1 MQTEWTAE
9 QQKEH
14 RKLWVQALRSGDY
27 EQGQDYLANKGL
39 YCCLGVACVLTG
51 MDDDELSLCGTLNEF
66 PHAMSYFGL
75 ATCTGEYGDTSLAK
89 MNDGGKTFSEIAD
102 IIESEP
108 PGLFVDHT
116 P

>member
-14 RKLWVQALRSGDY
+14 RRQWVEALRSGKY
-27 EQGQDYLANKGL
+27 EQATSELTNGTG
-39 YCCLGVACVLTG
+39 YCCLGVACLVAGKSEDDIMHDVNLT
-51 MDDDELSLCGTLNEF
+51 NF
-66 PHAMSYFGL
+66 PDVKSYFGL
-75 ATCTGEYGDTSLAK
+75 RDNNGDYSGNCLVDL
-89 MNDGGKTFSEIAD
+89 NDEGAPFSYIAD

-108 PGLFVDHT
+108 PRLFLDRT